1 MVRQVNIHTMPLIRR
16 SHFTSDL
23 RSLLPVLHGSGLPR
37 MWLAVCSSGS
47 AGWSP
52 QIPR

>member
-37 MWLAVCSSGS
+37 MWLAVCSP
-47 AGWSP
+47 AVP
-52 QIPR
+52 D

>member
-1 MVRQVNIHTMPLIRR
+1 MVRQVNIHMMPLIRR

-37 MWLAVCSSGS
+37 MWLAVCSP
-47 AGWSP
+47 AVP
-52 QIPR
+52 D